1 MMIMVKNYIIMNSQ
15 DNCAT
20 ALADV
25 PENTTIDVDSDKI
38 TLLKEIKM
46 GHKFATKQIQKGEK
60 VIKYG
65 QVIAITTQEIPK
77 GEWVH
82 THNCKSAYLE
92 EVKNE

>member
-1 MMIMVKNYIIMNSQ
+1 MVNNYIIMDSQ

-20 ALADV
+20 ALADL
-25 PENTTIDVDSDKI
+25 PENTTIETDSDQI
-38 TLLKEIKM
+38 TLVKEIKM
-46 GHKFATKQIQKGEK
+46 GHKFATKEILKGEHI
-60 VIKYG
+60 IKYG

-92 EVKNE
+92 DVKNE